1 MGYPAGNRPAA
12 SPSDGTGAGSAVP
25 LPAGGADLAGDGGLQ
40 PKGGRGSPFLVPG
53 GEGAAH
59 GGGHGLRPSGRAA
72 QHRGTHPGGGPLRH
86 LSPHGRI
93 FPGRLPPPGG
103 GIGHGH
109 GEKRGLRGRRPGG
122 AGSRSCRFRSHRR
135 RYNRSLLPRRC
146 HVGAYLPDD
155 RPQRHRRGRI
165 LLLLEFLLPAAASIG
180 LAVAAARSGPCRFF
194 ISLCLKSCV
203 LFWSISDSRACLPC
217 GCPD

>member
-122 AGSRSCRFRSHRR
+122 AGSRSRRFRSHRR
-135 RYNRSLLPRRC
+135 RYNRPLLPPALSCGCIPARRPSPAPSARTDLAA
-146 HVGAYLPDD
+146 VGISAT
-155 RPQRHRRGRI
+155 RRRI
-165 LLLLEFLLPAAASIG
+165 NRFGGGGGPGLDPAAFLSPS
-180 LAVAAARSGPCRFF
+180 V
-194 ISLCLKSCV
+194 
-203 LFWSISDSRACLPC
+203 
-217 GCPD
+217 